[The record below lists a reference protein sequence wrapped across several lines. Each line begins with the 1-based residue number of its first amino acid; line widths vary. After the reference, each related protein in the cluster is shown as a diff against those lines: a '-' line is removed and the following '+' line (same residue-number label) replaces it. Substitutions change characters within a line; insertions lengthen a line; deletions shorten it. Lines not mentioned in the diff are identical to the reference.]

1 MMQHSTT
8 TQPQGHGWTRRMRRA
23 FRALVLTG
31 SALALTASVAS
42 AKMACNY
49 PPGGGSNTCLT
60 ITNLGNGIYSVLVG
74 IDVHESAAE
83 VQRLLNDAQAAGR
96 PLFTALL
103 KADDPG
109 SNDATLSQVPVSW
122 VAGGAGGLSAEFYML
137 VGSTL
142 LNEDNSWRDKDDEE
156 YALVMMYDKGF
167 PGGYRIFQSGVIT
180 DRY

>member
-122 VAGGAGGLSAEFYML
+122 VAGGAGGLSAEFHIPTDF
-137 VGSTL
+137 VVTP
-142 LNEDNSWRDKDDEE
+142 E
-156 YALVMMYDKGF
+156 
-167 PGGYRIFQSGVIT
+167 GVEVKSSVH
-180 DRY
+180 RASRWLSHLGAHFVAG